1 MKKKVLVTYSVKYI
15 KEVELEVTE
24 EINELLDEG
33 RVIDFNKYDGYYTTL
48 ESLNEDVLFDLPI
61 PDTNN
66 LGNDEQVEY
75 IDGSFDIESFEIN
88 TDEKL

>member
-1 MKKKVLVTYSVKYI
+1 MKRKVLVTYSVKYI
-15 KEVELEVTE
+15 KEVELKVTE

-61 PDTNN
+61 PDVTYS
-66 LGNDEQVEY
+66 GDEAEY